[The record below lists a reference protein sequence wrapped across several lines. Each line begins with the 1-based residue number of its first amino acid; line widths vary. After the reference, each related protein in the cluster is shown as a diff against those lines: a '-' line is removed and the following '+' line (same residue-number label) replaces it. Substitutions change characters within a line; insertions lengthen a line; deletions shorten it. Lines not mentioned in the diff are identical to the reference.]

1 MVHLSS
7 VYEMYQK
14 QIMEHFR
21 SPKNKG
27 KLPKA
32 QIVHTDSNPL
42 CSDEIEFSVRLEKGR
57 AAEAKFDGKGC
68 AIAVSAASMLTER
81 VNHLTTEEMK
91 ALTKDDAVKMVGVPL
106 TPVRMKCA
114 TLALDVLQKGL
125 KKYEDTGTK

>member
-1 MVHLSS
+1 MSS

-27 KLPKA
+27 PLLGAHIIHK
-32 QIVHTDSNPL
+32 DSNPL
-42 CSDEIEFSVRLEKGR
+42 CSDEIEFAVRLEKGKV
-57 AAEAKFDGKGC
+57 AEAKFDGKGC
-68 AIAVSAASMLTER
+68 AIAVSSASMLTER
-81 VNHLTTEEMK
+81 VHHLSLDEIR
-91 ALTKDDAVKMVGVPL
+91 ALNKDDVVQMVGVPL

-125 KKYEDTGTK
+125 KKHDESGGKGRQ